1 MYIAPKHIE
10 NMAKKIS
17 NHKLS
22 ILTNNSFAF
31 IEKYMQN
38 ASPSGFEASGQA
50 LWLDYIAPY
59 IDTYEID
66 NYGNTVGIINPKA
79 KYRVVIAAHAD
90 EISWMVKYITD
101 DGYIYVTANG
111 GMDPQIALGKTV
123 NIHTEN
129 GMVQGVFGWPAI
141 HKREPG
147 KDAHPKSKMLWID
160 VGAKNKKDIEKL
172 GIEIGNTCTYN
183 EHFAKLN
190 NGYWISRAMDNKMGG
205 VIIAEVAKML
215 HTNNIKLPFGLYIV
229 NAVQEE
235 VGLNG
240 ASMIVETIEPDMAI
254 VLDVTHD
261 TCTPN
266 IEKKVE
272 GEVYC
277 GKGPALMISPAVHP
291 VVLKLIKQTAKT
303 NKIPYQLEACSPY
316 SGTDTDA
323 FAYGNCGVPSAL
335 ISLPLRYMHTSVE
348 MLHGSDVE
356 ACIELIYETLL
367 KVDTDMMFTW
377 K

>member
-1 MYIAPKHIE
+1 MANQNFSNKMPKKD
-10 NMAKKIS
+10 N
-17 NHKLS
+17 S
-22 ILTNNSFAF
+22 IFTEKSLQF
-31 IEKYMQN
+31 INEYLNN
-38 ASPSGFEASGQA
+38 ASPAGFEASGQKI
-50 LWLDYIAPY
+50 WLDYITPF
-59 IDTYEID
+59 IDHYLID

-79 KYRVVIAAHAD
+79 KFKVVIEAHAD
-90 EISWMVKYITD
+90 EISWMVKYISA
-101 DGYIYVTANG
+101 DGFISVIGNG

-129 GMVQGVFGWPAI
+129 GIVQGVFGWPAI

-147 KDAHPKSKMLWID
+147 KDAHPKTKMLWID

-172 GIEIGNTCTYN
+172 GIEIGNVCTYA
-183 EHFAKLN
+183 EGFQVLN
-190 NGYWISRAMDNKMGG
+190 HGYWIGRAMDNKMGG
-205 VIIAEVAKML
+205 VIIAEVARLLKESK
-215 HTNNIKLPFGLYIV
+215 TKLPFGLYIV

-240 ASMIVETIEPDMAI
+240 ASMIVETIEPNMAI
-254 VLDVTHD
+254 VTDVTHD

-266 IEKKVE
+266 IEMKIE

-277 GKGPALMISPAVHP
+277 GKGPAIMIAPSVHQT
-291 VVLKLIKQTAKT
+291 VLKLIKQTAK
-303 NKIPYQLEACSPY
+303 NSKIPFQLEACSPET
-316 SGTDTDA
+316 GTDTDA

-348 MLHGSDVE
+348 MLHQQDVE
-356 ACIELIYETLL
+356 NCILLILETL
-367 KVDTDMMFTW
+367 KNIDIDAKFTW

>member
-1 MYIAPKHIE
+1 
-10 NMAKKIS
+10 MAKKIS
-17 NHKLS
+17 KNKLS
-22 ILTNNSFAF
+22 ILNDTSFAF

-38 ASPSGFEASGQA
+38 ASPSGFEASGQEI
-50 LWLDYIAPY
+50 WLHYLMPY

-79 KYRVVIAAHAD
+79 KYRVAIAAHAD

-101 DGYIYVTANG
+101 DGFLYVTRNG

-123 NIHTEN
+123 NITTEK
-129 GMVQGVFGWPAI
+129 GIVKGVFGWPAI

-147 KDAHPKSKMLWID
+147 KDTHPKGKMLWID
-160 VGAKNKKDIEKL
+160 VGAKNKKEVAKL
-172 GIEIGNTCTYN
+172 GIEIGNMATYN
-183 EHFAKLN
+183 EGFAILN

-205 VIIAEVAKML
+205 VIIAEVARL
-215 HTNNIKLPFGLYIV
+215 LFENNIRLPFGLYIV

-240 ASMIVETIEPDMAI
+240 ASMIVETIEPDLAI

-261 TCTPN
+261 TSTPN
-266 IEKKVE
+266 IEMKVE

-277 GKGPALMISPAVHP
+277 GKGPALMIAPSVHSK
-291 VVLKLIKQTAKT
+291 VLGLLKQTAKDC
-303 NKIPYQLEACSPY
+303 KIPFQLEACSPET
-316 SGTDTDA
+316 GTDTDA

-356 ACIELIYETLL
+356 DCIKLIFESLQ
-367 KVDTDMMFTW
+367 KIDVDTRYTW